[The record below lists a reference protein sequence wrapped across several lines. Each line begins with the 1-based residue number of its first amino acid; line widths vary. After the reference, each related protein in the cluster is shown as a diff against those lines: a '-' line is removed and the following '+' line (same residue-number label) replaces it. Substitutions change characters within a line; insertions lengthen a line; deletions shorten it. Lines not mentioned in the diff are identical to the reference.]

1 MNPETN
7 RFEPLH
13 LHPEAEAAAR
23 KLREAF
29 GTTIQG
35 GPVEQLTKGPRALEK
50 DARRLEEAGTTGILL
65 RPDGSPVPKHWSK
78 FAVGEDVVIKDYT
91 FRVAYI
97 GETSILFEPV
107 GLPVIDG
114 TE

>member
-7 RFEPLH
+7 RFEPLST
-13 LHPEAEAAAR
+13 EAEAAAR
-23 KLREAF
+23 KLREEF
-29 GTTIQG
+29 GTAVSED
-35 GPVEQLTKGPRALEK
+35 PVERLTKGARALEK
-50 DARRLEEAGTTGILL
+50 EAKRLDEAGASGVLL
-65 RPDGSPVPKHWSK
+65 RPDGSSVPKHWSV
-78 FAVGEDVVIKDYT
+78 FTVGEDVIIKDYT

-114 TE
+114 SG